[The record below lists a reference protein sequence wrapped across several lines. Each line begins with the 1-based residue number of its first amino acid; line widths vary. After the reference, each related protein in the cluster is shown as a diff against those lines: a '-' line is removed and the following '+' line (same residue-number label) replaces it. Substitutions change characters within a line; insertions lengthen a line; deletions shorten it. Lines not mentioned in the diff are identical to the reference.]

1 MDPEVEALVKSHM
14 DIPYSVSK
22 IVYYAPDPELI
33 LSYSMEYLCKAA
45 EQWIATPEDERVTH
59 TFRGYAR
66 RRVTWDA
73 RDKRRKLGKLR
84 SRFKPPVHIS
94 IERLVSTN
102 RDKDRESRPLDDF
115 DPMFNTCHATSD
127 PDHADNV
134 ASLLNCEALQD
145 KLTDREKELV
155 AARLKGDTL
164 MDIAVRWGVTESRVC
179 QISTKLRKKME
190 AHFGVH

>member
-33 LSYSMEYLCKAA
+33 LSYAMEYLCIAA
-45 EQWIATPEDERVTH
+45 EKWVATPEDERVTH
-59 TFRGYAR
+59 TFRGYAW

-73 RDKRRKLGKLR
+73 RDKRRKIAGHR
-84 SRFKPPVHIS
+84 SRFKQPIHIS
-94 IERLVSTN
+94 LDEIAIKNHTLG
-102 RDKDRESRPLDDF
+102 RDSRPLDL
-115 DPMFNTCHATSD
+115 DPMFNTCHATSN

-145 KLTDREKELV
+145 KLTDREKELL
-155 AARLKGDTL
+155 AARWHGDTL
-164 MDIAVRWGVTESRVC
+164 MEVATRWGVTESRVC
-179 QISTKLRKKME
+179 QINTKLRKKME